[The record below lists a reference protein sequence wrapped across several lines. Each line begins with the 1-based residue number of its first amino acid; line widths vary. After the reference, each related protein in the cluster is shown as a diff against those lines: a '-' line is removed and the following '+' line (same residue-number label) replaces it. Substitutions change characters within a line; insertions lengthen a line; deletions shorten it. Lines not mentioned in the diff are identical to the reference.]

1 MLKGQTLPAKWGTK
15 VVEGKMIGRDNV
27 IVPPEE
33 VEDLAQI
40 GCNNIEIARWFGVDE
55 NTLARHFEI
64 ELTKG
69 RENLKQKLRRA
80 QLKAALTGNVVM
92 LIWLGKNLLGQ
103 SDNGMK
109 TDASTV
115 LPFTDELEDTVTDDF
130 KDELKQEYNELQLT
144 Q

>member
-1 MLKGQTLPAKWGTK
+1 MAKGETYTKWGTK
-15 VVEGKMIGRDNV
+15 IVQGKVIGRDNIV
-27 IVPPEE
+27 VPPEE

-40 GCNNIEIARWFGVDE
+40 GCNNNEIAKWFGVDE
-55 NTLARHFEI
+55 NTLTYNFSV

-103 SDNGMK
+103 SDSGMK

-115 LPFTDELEDTVTDDF
+115 LPFTDEDELTVTEEF
-130 KDELKQEYNELQLT
+130 KDELKQEYNQLE
-144 Q
+144 QQ

>member
-1 MLKGQTLPAKWGTK
+1 MVKGETYTKWGTK
-15 VVEGKMIGRDNV
+15 IVEGKMIGRDNV

-40 GCNNIEIARWFGVDE
+40 GCNNIEIAKWFGVDE
-55 NTLARHFEI
+55 NTLARHFSV

-115 LPFTDELEDTVTDDF
+115 LPFTDEDEDTVTEEF
-130 KDELKQEYNELQLT
+130 KDELKQEYNNLELT